1 MSAQKE
7 SKLKTVLIVEDSP
20 TQTMRLERLLMEN
33 GLVAICACNGED
45 GLHQAQLH
53 LPDLIVL
60 DIELPGMDGLKL
72 CKLLKENKHTRPIP
86 VVLFTHFTDVETA
99 KYGFQA
105 GAVKYIPKDEN
116 SDQALL
122 DTLKAIGLMD
132 APERV

>member
-1 MSAQKE
+1 M
-7 SKLKTVLIVEDSP
+7 KTALIVEDSP
-20 TQTMRLERLLMEN
+20 TQAMHLERLLAEN
-33 GLVAICACNGED
+33 GLSVITAQNGED
-45 GLHQAQLH
+45 GLHQAQLK

-72 CKLLKENKHTRPIP
+72 CKLLKENRHTRPIP

-116 SDQALL
+116 SDKALL
-122 DTLKAIGLMD
+122 DTLKSIGLMD